1 MKNLFRQTNNPQ
13 VEAGLQETKPFFW
26 FMILVL
32 VGLYSVTL
40 YFTPEL
46 RQPVRL
52 IPFTLLMATHLIL
65 HWYVPYFVLNSRRL
79 AVYLLVQISLALA
92 LTVISQQQG
101 IAIGLFLALAGE
113 TVGILE
119 DWRRSLTAVLG
130 YIALLAITF
139 TMLWGWQSIGRWLG
153 GVLLSA
159 LFVFMYV
166 MMFLRQLNAR
176 AEAQELLGELQIAHR
191 QLSEYAQ
198 QVETLTLEG
207 ERQRMARELHDTL
220 AQGLAGLVLQ
230 LEALEANLERGNTD
244 KAAQIVGQAKERART
259 TLADARRAI
268 DDLRATAVTT
278 GEAITREVDRF
289 TAATGITCALTMPPE
304 FILPPD
310 LDEHVVRCVAEGLA
324 NVARH
329 AQATKVGVVVEM
341 ANGRIRS
348 EIRDNGRGF
357 DAANGAIPTGH
368 YGLLGLRERARL
380 AGGALAVQSQPG
392 SGTTLQMVLPI
403 THAPQAAGSG
413 LPAAPIGGTV

>member
-32 VGLYSVTL
+32 VGLYGVTL

-46 RQPVRL
+46 RQPARL
-52 IPFTLLMATHLIL
+52 IPFTLLMAAHLIL
-65 HWYVPYFVLNSRRL
+65 HWYVPYFVLSSRRL
-79 AVYLLVQISLALA
+79 TVYLLVQISLALA
-92 LTVISQQQG
+92 LTVVSQQQG

-139 TMLWGWQSIGRWLG
+139 SVLWGWQSIGRWLG

-159 LFVFMYV
+159 LFVFIYV

-230 LEALEANLERGNTD
+230 LEALEANLERGSTD
-244 KAAQIVGQAKERART
+244 KAAQIAGQAKERART

-268 DDLRATAVTT
+268 DDLRATTATT

-289 TAATGITCALTMPPE
+289 TAATGIPCTLILPPE
-304 FILPPD
+304 FTLPRD
-310 LDEHVVRCVAEGLA
+310 LDEHLVRCVAEGLA

-329 AQATKVGVVVEM
+329 AQATKVSVVIER
-341 ANGRIRS
+341 ANGRVHL

-357 DAANGAIPTGH
+357 DAANGAIPAGH

-380 AGGALAVQSQPG
+380 AGGTLAVQSQPG
-392 SGTTLQMVLPI
+392 AGTTLQLDVPT
-403 THAPQAAGSG
+403 THSLSAADNG
-413 LPAAPIGGTV
+413 LLAALTRGPV